1 MKTTLISFIAAVCLL
16 PLGAAHA
23 AESNASKAKKPAA
36 TQKKVAKKPVKRAAK
51 KPAKAEAPKPVVA
64 VDQPLTEAEKNIAK
78 LVHTGTIACDMNVKV
93 SLEPDAANPGH
104 FHMHMGKLRYHMR
117 PMESRTGAVRLED
130 TRARALWLQLGNK
143 SMLMDQK
150 QGKRIADGCMSPEQ
164 SEFSAQMDKM
174 PRQSLFDQKP

>member
-1 MKTTLISFIAAVCLL
+1 MKPALIALVAAACLMS
-16 PLGAAHA
+16 LGTAHA
-23 AESNASKAKKPAA
+23 AENKPQKPAAAQKAAKKPA
-36 TQKKVAKKPVKRAAK
+36 KRAAK
-51 KPAKAEAPKPVVA
+51 KPAKSKAAAPKPVPAAA
-64 VDQPLTEAEKNIAK
+64 VDQPLTEAEKNLAK
-78 LVHTGTIACDMNVKV
+78 LVHTGTISCDLNTQV
-93 SLEPDAANPGH
+93 SLEPDADNPGH
-104 FHMHMGKLRYHMR
+104 FFLHMGKLRYHMR

-164 SEFSAQMDKM
+164 REFSAQMDKM

>member
-1 MKTTLISFIAAVCLL
+1 MKPALIALVAAACLMS
-16 PLGAAHA
+16 LGTVHA
-23 AESNASKAKKPAA
+23 AENKPQKPAAAQKAAKKPA
-36 TQKKVAKKPVKRAAK
+36 KRAAK
-51 KPAKAEAPKPVVA
+51 KPAKSKAAAPKPVPAAA

-78 LVHTGTIACDMNVKV
+78 LVHTGTISCDLNTKV
-93 SLEPDAANPGH
+93 SLEPDADNPGH
-104 FHMHMGKLRYHMR
+104 FFLHMGKLRYHMR

>member
-1 MKTTLISFIAAVCLL
+1 M
-16 PLGAAHA
+16 
-23 AESNASKAKKPAA
+23 
-36 TQKKVAKKPVKRAAK
+36 
-51 KPAKAEAPKPVVA
+51 
-64 VDQPLTEAEKNIAK
+64 TEAEKNIAK
-78 LVHTGTIACDMNVKV
+78 LVHTGTISCDLNTKV
-93 SLEPDAANPGH
+93 SLEPDADNPGH
-104 FHMHMGKLRYHMR
+104 FFLHMGKLRYHMR

>member
-1 MKTTLISFIAAVCLL
+1 MKTTLISFIAAACLL

-78 LVHTGTIACDMNVKV
+78 LVHTGTISCDLNTKV
-93 SLEPDAANPGH
+93 SLEPDADNPGH
-104 FHMHMGKLRYHMR
+104 FFLHMGKLRYHMR

>member
-1 MKTTLISFIAAVCLL
+1 MKPALIALVAAACLMS
-16 PLGAAHA
+16 LGTAHA
-23 AESNASKAKKPAA
+23 AENKSQKPAAAQKAAKKPA
-36 TQKKVAKKPVKRAAK
+36 KRAAK
-51 KPAKAEAPKPVVA
+51 KPAKSKAAAPKPVPAAA

-78 LVHTGTIACDMNVKV
+78 LVHTGTISCDLNTQV
-93 SLEPDAANPGH
+93 SLEPDADNPGH
-104 FHMHMGKLRYHMR
+104 FFLHMGKLRYHMR

-164 SEFSAQMDKM
+164 REFSAQMDKM

>member
-1 MKTTLISFIAAVCLL
+1 MKPALIALVAAACLMS
-16 PLGAAHA
+16 LGMAHA
-23 AESNASKAKKPAA
+23 AENKPPKPVAAQKAAKKPA
-36 TQKKVAKKPVKRAAK
+36 KRAAK
-51 KPAKAEAPKPVVA
+51 KPAKSKAAAPKPVPAAA

-78 LVHTGTIACDMNVKV
+78 LVHTGTISCDLNTKV
-93 SLEPDAANPGH
+93 SLEPDADNPGH
-104 FHMHMGKLRYHMR
+104 FFLHMGKLRYHMR